1 MPRVDR
7 TRRVAGA
14 GASPQRTDRL
24 TWWALGLALAMVLA
38 RGMMSDS
45 LRPPFETN
53 VQPGSVAEP
62 RAPGAA
68 AALGLDVLCCVPA
81 LLVLLRGMM
90 DRTFTLRHPRSFIP
104 LGLLC
109 AWMLMSTFWASD
121 KFAAIVTAAHWTA
134 AMALLWAGAQLV
146 RNWVRL
152 RLAAAVLF
160 SLLAVYALQAL
171 NYRFLEAPAMR
182 DLFLKDR
189 DKMLT
194 ERGYLPGSFIARQ
207 FEEKLKRM
215 EVFGFFQSP
224 NTLGAAASLLMLI
237 GAGLMIQRIVEGD
250 AVKWAV
256 PAIAIVLIGGVV
268 VLALSRS
275 RGAFATVG
283 LGLVGFALLGRYREA
298 LGRKP
303 RRAFAVGLIVVIGG
317 LLAVIAHG
325 VAHGRL
331 PTSTLTFRW
340 QYWVG
345 AARMIRQRPLLGTGW
360 SNFYLDY
367 LAQRLPNAPEEIKD
381 PHDFLVRFFSELG
394 VVGGMLVIV
403 WGIGLWWELC
413 ACATRER
420 AGSLHHNGPGVVK
433 FVAAV
438 AGGATALCLIFA
450 IDWAREPLETFL
462 PLRLLFFGVMVLAG
476 SLAVLRT
483 LVSQEPDDRRAP
495 WVLLGLLIG
504 AGGMFIHNLID
515 FSMFETGPMCSLAM
529 VLGCG
534 LGMRAR
540 ETEPAKPARTAVA
553 VALVAALVIWIG
565 LIVLWGQVSMAQRKS
580 DAADDALR
588 AGQMARAERLLE
600 EANDAVWDFN
610 ADYPLRATHLAPRE
624 RASELAAQAIA
635 QNPKDG
641 SAWRSDAAIEL
652 HKPHPDA
659 QRVRRDYETALRL
672 DPYNVQARLEYADV
686 LADKLNDRAGAK
698 RELARA
704 LHDNNSLNPD
714 EKKRLPAEEVLRIEE
729 RIRLLGS

>member
-1 MPRVDR
+1 
-7 TRRVAGA
+7 
-14 GASPQRTDRL
+14 
-24 TWWALGLALAMVLA
+24 
-38 RGMMSDS
+38 MMSDS
-45 LRPPFETN
+45 LRPPFDTN
-53 VQPGSVAEP
+53 IQPGSVAEP

-81 LLVLLRGMM
+81 LLVLLRGMFG
-90 DRTFTLRHPRSFIP
+90 RTFALRRFRSFIP

-109 AWMLMSTFWASD
+109 GWMLLSTFWAAD

-134 AMALLWAGAQLV
+134 AMALLWAAAQLV
-146 RNWVRL
+146 RDWVRL

-189 DKMLT
+189 EKMLT
-194 ERGYLPGSFIARQ
+194 ERGYIPGSFIAQQ
-207 FEEKLKRM
+207 FEDKLKRM

-237 GAGLMIQRIVEGD
+237 GAGLMIQRIAEKE

-275 RGAFATVG
+275 RGALATVG
-283 LGLVGFALLGRYREA
+283 VGLVAFALLGRYREA

-303 RRAFAVGLIVVIGG
+303 RPAFIVGLIVIIGG
-317 LLAVIAHG
+317 LLAVIGHG
-325 VAHGRL
+325 LAHGRL

-345 AARMIRQRPLLGTGW
+345 AARMIRQHPALGTGW

-381 PHDFLVRFFSELG
+381 PHNFLVRFFSELG
-394 VVGGMLVIV
+394 IVGGVLVIIWV
-403 WGIGLWWELC
+403 IGLWWELC
-413 ACATRER
+413 VRADREQ
-420 AGSLHHNGPGVVK
+420 AGNPRHNSPGVVK

-438 AGGATALCLIFA
+438 AGGATALSLICA

-476 SLAVLRT
+476 SLAALRT
-483 LVSQEPDDRRAP
+483 LMSQESDDRPAP
-495 WVLLGLLIG
+495 WVLYGLLIA

-515 FSMFETGPMCSLAM
+515 FSMFETGPMCLLAM

-534 LGMRAR
+534 LGIRSHEGETTNRSRA
-540 ETEPAKPARTAVA
+540 PVA
-553 VALVAALVIWIG
+553 IALVAALVVWIG
-565 LIVLWGQVSMAQRKS
+565 LIVLWGQVSVAQRKA

-588 AGQMARAERLLE
+588 AGQVATAERLLS
-600 EANDAVWDFN
+600 EAKDAVWGFN
-610 ADYPLRATHLAPRE
+610 ADYPLRATHVTSTE
-624 RASELAAQAIA
+624 RASALAAQAIA

-672 DPYNVQARLEYADV
+672 DPYNVNARLEYADV
-686 LADKLNDRAGAK
+686 LAEKLDDRPGAK
-698 RELARA
+698 RELETA
-704 LHDNNSLNPD
+704 LRHNDLLNPD
-714 EKKRLPAEEVLRIEE
+714 EKKRLPAEEVKRIRE
-729 RIRLLGS
+729 RIRLLGE